1 MWGRR
6 GKVCIMGG
14 KGRRGC
20 GSADLNIAKGT
31 KDPKDWGPA
40 SEGFSQV
47 NFVNM
52 KLPRISDRDHLDV
65 AIHTLRSTAIVHC
78 PCPGSRFIFSLQTNN
93 LQKTENNEIDGDHL
107 GGLDGDHLGGA
118 QTGGHDQR
126 SHGASW

>member
-1 MWGRR
+1 
-6 GKVCIMGG
+6 MGG
-14 KGRRGC
+14 KGRWGC
-20 GSADLNIAKGT
+20 GSAYLNIAKGT

-78 PCPGSRFIFSLQTNN
+78 PCPGSRFIFSLQTNH
-93 LQKTENNEIDGDHL
+93 LQKTKNDEIDGDHP
-107 GGLDGDHLGGA
+107 GGA